1 MAEENISREFRLENI
16 DEIRNYLSEE
26 IYRNEQMSKKHEN
39 GCITLNY
46 IENFLT
52 LGSTIT
58 GCVSTSALGSVFQQ
72 ELGVLQLHYKFV
84 Q

>member
-1 MAEENISREFRLENI
+1 
-16 DEIRNYLSEE
+16 
-26 IYRNEQMSKKHEN
+26 MSKKHEN

-58 GCVSTSALGSVFQQ
+58 GCVSTSALGSVFQ
-72 ELGVLQLHYKFV
+72 
-84 Q
+84 